1 MVCEGGSF
9 DQGALNINLGV
20 QTTTASGTA
29 GFNGNLLG
37 TLSGGQKR
45 DDLGIMLKDEWWHRR
60 AQSILQR
67 EGVLP
72 ESGRLESHRRAGG
85 KAGRGKREGR

>member
-45 DDLGIMLKDEWWHRR
+45 DDLGIMLKDESGGTVVPNQFYNVKR
-60 AQSILQR
+60 
-67 EGVLP
+67 VLP
-72 ESGRLESHRRAGG
+72 ESGRLNSPPRRWQSRAW
-85 KAGRGKREGR
+85 EV